1 MLLASNGLTFWQEI
15 GIAFSDIGIIPA
27 ILLILGT
34 IFIIVEIFQPGFGF
48 FGICGIILVLAGMA
62 VRLFMSKRGSLIVQ
76 FFVMLICV
84 SVVVCVALLIM
95 LRSLKKGK
103 LSRTGL
109 VQTTLAVSEGITGG
123 TEDFSQL
130 LGKVGVSTSV
140 LRPSGNAVIDGKL
153 YSVISQSALIEKGK
167 DIEVIA
173 VEGVKITVKEYSLAK
188 EATV

>member
-130 LGKVGVSTSV
+130 LGKVGVSASV

-153 YSVISQSALIEKGK
+153 YSVVSQSALIEKGK

>member
-1 MLLASNGLTFWQEI
+1 MLLASEGLSFWQEI
-15 GIAFSDIGIIPA
+15 VIAFSDIGIIPA

-48 FGICGIILVLAGMA
+48 FGIAGIILVMAGMA

-84 SVVVCVALLIM
+84 ATGVCIALRIM
-95 LRSLKKGK
+95 LRSLKKGH

-109 VQTTLAVSEGITGG
+109 VQTAIAVSQGKSSG

-140 LRPSGNAVIDGKL
+140 LRPGGNAVIDGRL
-153 YSVISQSALIEKGK
+153 YSVVSQSSLIEKGK
-167 DIEVIA
+167 DVEVIA
-173 VEGVKITVKEYSLAK
+173 VEGVKITVTECESTDKR
-188 EATV
+188 

>member
-153 YSVISQSALIEKGK
+153 YSVVSQSALIEKGK

>member
-15 GIAFSDIGIIPA
+15 QIAFSDIGIIPA

-48 FGICGIILVLAGMA
+48 FGIAGLLLVFAGMA
-62 VRLFMSKRGSLIVQ
+62 VRLFMSKRGSLIIQ

-84 SVVVCVALLIM
+84 TVVVCIALVIM

-109 VQTTLAVSEGITGG
+109 VQKAVAVPEGITGG

-130 LGKVGVSTSV
+130 VGKVGKAESV
-140 LRPSGNAVIDGKL
+140 LRPGGNAMIDGKL
-153 YSVISQSALIEKGK
+153 YSVVSKSTLIERGR

-173 VEGVKITVKEYSLAK
+173 VEGVKITVQEYVSAK
-188 EATV
+188 ESI

>member
-109 VQTTLAVSEGITGG
+109 VQTTLAVSEGITGV

-153 YSVISQSALIEKGK
+153 YSVVSQSALIEKGK

>member
-153 YSVISQSALIEKGK
+153 YSVVSQSALIEKGK

-188 EATV
+188 ETTV

>member
-1 MLLASNGLTFWQEI
+1 MLLASDGLTFGQEI
-15 GIAFSDIGIIPA
+15 LIAFSDIGIIPA

-34 IFIIVEIFQPGFGF
+34 IFLIVEIFQPGFGF
-48 FGICGIILVLAGMA
+48 LGITVIILVLAGMA

-84 SVVVCVALLIM
+84 SVVISIALIIM
-95 LRSLKKGK
+95 LQSLKKGK

-109 VQTTLAVSEGITGG
+109 VQNALAVSEGKTSG

-130 LGKVGVSTSV
+130 VGKVGVSTSV
-140 LRPSGNAVIDGKL
+140 LRPSGNAVIDGQL
-153 YSVISQSALIEKGK
+153 YSVVSQSALIEQGK

-173 VEGVKITVKEYSLAK
+173 AEGGKITVRER
-188 EATV
+188 

>member
-1 MLLASNGLTFWQEI
+1 MLLASNGLSFWQEI
-15 GIAFSDIGIIPA
+15 QIAFSDIGIIPA

-48 FGICGIILVLAGMA
+48 FGIAGIILVLAGMA

-84 SVVVCVALLIM
+84 TVVVCIALAIM
-95 LRSLKKGK
+95 LHSLKKGK

-109 VQTTLAVSEGITGG
+109 IQKSLAVSEGKSGG
-123 TEDFSQL
+123 TEDFSEL
-130 LGKVGVSTSV
+130 VGKTGKADSV
-140 LRPSGNAVIDGKL
+140 LRPGGNAIIDGKL
-153 YSVISQSALIEKGK
+153 YSVVSQSALIERGK

-173 VEGVKITVKEYSLAK
+173 VEGMKITVKEC
-188 EATV
+188 

>member
-140 LRPSGNAVIDGKL
+140 LRPSGNEVIDGKL
-153 YSVISQSALIEKGK
+153 YSVVSQSALIEKGK

>member
-109 VQTTLAVSEGITGG
+109 VQTTLAVS
-123 TEDFSQL
+123 
-130 LGKVGVSTSV
+130 
-140 LRPSGNAVIDGKL
+140 
-153 YSVISQSALIEKGK
+153 
-167 DIEVIA
+167 
-173 VEGVKITVKEYSLAK
+173 
-188 EATV
+188 

>member
-15 GIAFSDIGIIPA
+15 EIAFSDIGIIPA

-153 YSVISQSALIEKGK
+153 YSVVSQSALIEKGK

>member
-15 GIAFSDIGIIPA
+15 EIAFSDIGIIPA

-48 FGICGIILVLAGMA
+48 CGIILVLAGMA

-153 YSVISQSALIEKGK
+153 YSVVSQSALIEKGK

>member
-1 MLLASNGLTFWQEI
+1 MVLASNGLTFWQEI
-15 GIAFSDIGIIPA
+15 EIAFSDIGIVPA

-34 IFIIVEIFQPGFGF
+34 ILIIVEIFQPGFGF
-48 FGICGIILVLAGMA
+48 FGIAGIVLVLAGMA

-84 SVVVCVALLIM
+84 SVAVCIALIIM

-109 VQTTLAVSEGITGG
+109 VQNALAVSEGKTGG

-130 LGKVGVSTSV
+130 VGKVGVSTSV
-140 LRPSGNAVIDGKL
+140 LRPSGNAVIDGRL
-153 YSVISQSALIEKGK
+153 YSVVSQSALIEKGK
-167 DIEVIA
+167 DVEVID
-173 VEGVKITVKEYSLAK
+173 VEGVKITVIEHSLSKE
-188 EATV
+188 

>member
-1 MLLASNGLTFWQEI
+1 MTLASEGLSFWQEI
-15 GIAFSDIGIIPA
+15 AIAFGDIGIIPA
-27 ILLILGT
+27 VLLILGT

-48 FGICGIILVLAGMA
+48 FGISGIILVIAGMA

-84 SVVVCVALLIM
+84 SLAVCIALIIM
-95 LRSLKKGK
+95 LHSIKKGK

-109 VQTTLAVSEGITGG
+109 VQNALAVSEGKTSG

-130 LGKVGVSTSV
+130 IGKIGVSTSV

-153 YSVISQSALIEKGK
+153 YSVVSQSLLIEKGK
-167 DIEVIA
+167 DVEVIA
-173 VEGVKITVKEYSLAK
+173 VEGVKITVAERTAPKETL
-188 EATV
+188 

>member
-84 SVVVCVALLIM
+84 AVVVCVALLIM

-109 VQTTLAVSEGITGG
+109 VQKTLAVSEGITGG

-153 YSVISQSALIEKGK
+153 YSVVSQSALIEKGK

>member
-109 VQTTLAVSEGITGG
+109 VQTTLAVSKGITGG

-153 YSVISQSALIEKGK
+153 YSVVSQSALIEKGK

>member
-188 EATV
+188 ETTV